1 MFGLLSRVFI
11 KDNLDEGAKR
21 NAYGLLTG
29 AMGIFINTLLS
40 LSKILI
46 GFLSKSLAISAD
58 GYNNLSDAGA
68 SFVTMIGFRLAMKK
82 PDKDHPHGHGRMEYI
97 AGLVVAALILLMA
110 LSLLKD
116 SIVKI
121 IHPESTVFSL
131 WVIVT
136 LVGSIL
142 VKLYM
147 AAYNRRAY
155 QLTGSSTILAVSK
168 DSLMDCIATSMALIS
183 MLIEYFFKFKI
194 DAYCGAIVAMII
206 LKAGKEVLQ
215 DTLDP
220 LLGQPPR
227 KEFVDQ
233 LLAVTNSFDAKIL
246 GIHDLMVHD
255 YGPGRVYVTFHA
267 EVSANENVLELHE
280 IIDALEKKIG
290 NELNCFVTIHMDPIV
305 TDNAEINSLRIEI
318 EKLIKDLDNN
328 YSIHD
333 FRVVPGIN
341 NTNLIFDILIPF
353 DSKYKDKELLT
364 IINREVE
371 KRLGSGY
378 SLVIQIDRDF
388 GTV

>member
-183 MLIEYFFKFKI
+183 MLIEHFFKFKI
-194 DAYCGAIVAMII
+194 DAYCGAIVAIII

-305 TDNAEINSLRIEI
+305 TDNAEINSLRNEI

-328 YSIHD
+328 YSVHD